1 MRTEEILEN
10 LERDYPD
17 TLEGIETKEQLEERK
32 VQIKLINHIRLMVTP
47 QKKRSK

>member
-1 MRTEEILEN
+1 MRAEEILEN

-47 QKKRSK
+47 QKKKEK